1 MHIKDNVPCYG
12 VVGNPIEHSK
22 SPIIHNAFS
31 IQTGIS
37 IKYDKILTSE
47 EYFSK
52 TIKDFFE
59 SNGLGLN
66 ITVPFKK
73 KAFEIIPYNN
83 ISERAKLAKAINT
96 IWKKDNNLYG
106 CNTDGV
112 GLLKDINR
120 LNFNLHNANIL
131 IIGAGGAARGVLEP
145 LILSKPSKIHI
156 VNRTKINAEN
166 LLNDFIHST
175 TIKTNLKISYGGL
188 SETNSEKPW
197 DIVIN
202 TTASELN
209 GESLDLP
216 KLTFNPKKSLAYDI
230 MYGSNKT
237 SFLLKAENEGALQCV
252 DGLGMLVEQAAE
264 SFFIW
269 HGVRPETNKVLDEI
283 RQLISS

>member
-1 MHIKDNVPCYG
+1 MMLTHNIPCYA

-22 SPIIHNAFS
+22 SPIIHKAFS

-47 EYFSK
+47 DNFSK
-52 TIKDFFE
+52 TIKNFFE

-96 IWKKDNNLYG
+96 IWKKNNNLYG
-106 CNTDGV
+106 CNTDGI
-112 GLLKDINR
+112 GLLKDLHR
-120 LNFNLHNANIL
+120 LNFKLENTNIL
-131 IIGAGGAARGVLEP
+131 IIGAGGATRGILGP
-145 LILSKPSKIHI
+145 LILAKPSKIHI

-166 LLNDFIHST
+166 LLNDFTQSSL
-175 TIKTNLKISYGGL
+175 IKTNLNISYGGL
-188 SETNSEKPW
+188 SETDSDKPW

-209 GESLDLP
+209 GEDLNLP
-216 KLTFNPKKSLAYDI
+216 KLTFNPKQSLAYDI
-230 MYGSNKT
+230 MYSSHKT
-237 SFLLKAENEGALQCV
+237 SFLLKSENEGATQCV
-252 DGLGMLVEQAAE
+252 DGLGMLIEQAAE

-269 HGVRPETNKVLDEI
+269 HGIRPETNTILNEL
-283 RQLISS
+283 RQLIQ

>member
-1 MHIKDNVPCYG
+1 MLIKHNIPCYA

-22 SPIIHNAFS
+22 SPIIHNEFS
-31 IQTGIS
+31 MQTGIS

-47 EYFSK
+47 DHFSK

-59 SNGLGLN
+59 SNGFGLN

-96 IWKKDNNLYG
+96 IWKTDNKLYG

-112 GLLKDINR
+112 GLLKDLHR
-120 LNFNLHNANIL
+120 LNFNLNNANVL
-131 IIGAGGAARGVLEP
+131 IIGAGGAARGILEP
-145 LILSKPSKIHI
+145 LILSNPSKIHI

-166 LLNDFIHST
+166 LLNDFTQST
-175 TIKTNLKISYGGL
+175 IIKTNIKISYGGL
-188 SETNSEKPW
+188 SETNSDRPW

-209 GESLDLP
+209 GENLNLP
-216 KLTFNPKKSLAYDI
+216 ELIFNPKKSLAYDI
-230 MYGSNKT
+230 MYAPHKT
-237 SFLLKAENEGALQCV
+237 SFLLKSENEGATQCV
-252 DGLGMLVEQAAE
+252 DGLGMLIEQAAE

-269 HGVRPETNKVLDEI
+269 HGIRPETNTVLHKL
-283 RQLISS
+283 RQLIS